1 MKPIVKPIPK
11 KPKPKTKEK
20 EKSLT
25 ELKMNSVK
33 TPIWI
38 WNKRFNSKRRKMFLD
53 ITLIV
58 FFSEITKSSVYQIV

>member
-11 KPKPKTKEK
+11 KPKPKPKEK

-38 WNKRFNSKRRKMFLD
+38 
-53 ITLIV
+53 
-58 FFSEITKSSVYQIV
+58 